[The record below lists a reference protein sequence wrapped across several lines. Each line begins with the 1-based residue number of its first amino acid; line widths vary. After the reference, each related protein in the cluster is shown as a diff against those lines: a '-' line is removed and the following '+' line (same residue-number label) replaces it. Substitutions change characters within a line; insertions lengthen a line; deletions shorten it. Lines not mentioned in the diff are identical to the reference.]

1 MTRFER
7 SLDEQIRKA
16 IREGAFDNL
25 PGKGKPLNLED
36 NPYEDPA
43 WRTAFR
49 MLRSGGHTLPWI
61 EKRQTIEAD
70 LQAAR
75 DALERTWVWR
85 HSTGI
90 QGILAQVVEEEWQR
104 ALARFRE
111 VVVEINERIFNY
123 NLEVPADPFKRPL
136 IQVDREIHKITLERD
151 LPSQPD

>member
-16 IREGAFDNL
+16 IREGAFENL

-36 NPYEDPA
+36 NPHEDPA

-75 DALERTWVWR
+75 DALARSWTWQ
-85 HSTGI
+85 HSAG
-90 QGILAQVVEEEWQR
+90 QGIPQQVVEAEWQR
-104 ALARFRE
+104 ALARFRQL
-111 VVVEINERIFNY
+111 VVEINQRIFDY

-136 IQVDREIHKITLERD
+136 IQVEREIHKITVEKD
-151 LPSQPD
+151 